1 MWGRIFSGRRAR
13 PRKRG
18 FDQRDC
24 RLLRIDALEAR
35 CLLSV
40 TPADLSALIVSQ
52 TFGATQTTSTAH
64 SVASDNAGDF
74 VVAWTRDST
83 VTGSNGTAYQVNNV
97 YARYFTD
104 TVEQVS
110 LPGPGTYNNN
120 NQYLS
125 NGIATSIGTGQPT
138 FSLAYNDETV
148 NQISVTAGTAPA
160 GNVVAADN
168 EEVAGTFTLWYD
180 ANGNGMVDPGE
191 TLVVN
196 YDEADPTAGTQQ
208 IQTWLNSFTPVAAN
222 PTTGF
227 AGSDAT
233 QATVNVLNPQTFV
246 VNFGPN
252 TQGLNQSNLLQ
263 YLSPSA
269 TTLVSNAEQQVTFT
283 PNATV
288 VGPVTGNFE
297 LQVGTVV
304 TQPIAFDSTSA
315 LTLATTAANME
326 TALQDAGF
334 TTATVTVQPTV
345 GATGYTF
352 DITFAASEPAVQY
365 VPVASTFP
373 ATFTNLAV
381 VAEATQTLTFDATGN
396 VPFTGQFQLSV
407 GTVDTAQINFNS
419 ANLQTTAANIQ
430 AALIAAGYRRTTVA
444 PVLPQTIP
452 TEFSFTVT
460 FTAAEQPVAMVA
472 ATPMPVTFT
481 NAAAAAFTLT
491 GYLPAVQ
498 VTTLDQPFVVNDIP
512 VSQTNPELTAEAI
525 EGAFEQ
531 QVDEYN
537 TGVAPLSFPTP
548 NRIGIADDG
557 EAPYTA
563 PVATQVGTNGVDAPA
578 TGWNPTITVQPVVL
592 PSGQLSYTEFDITF
606 TGVSGATVAG
616 PMAVTNCVNGSGVG
630 IGTTTFNT
638 AGTAGT
644 ADVPTGSS
652 EASVQILKESGN
664 EFQVNPTQAT
674 SIFTSNQQPLSS
686 AQPSVA
692 MDGSGEFVISWTGG
706 VSPELA
712 PKAMTNIYLRM
723 YAPVGITGSFS
734 DAAVPGAVTSDLVT
748 AAEETTDPALY
759 AAQSYTGVRLLPNPN
774 PVEEPFDIS
783 DPYTVQV
790 GANYTNPQFDS
801 AVAMDP
807 YGNFVVV
814 WANQGPD
821 VSYFNNITMQRFDKN
836 GELVGNEVEVNNE
849 VTNIEY
855 DPDVAMG
862 ADDKVVVSWSDTQDP
877 SYLIN
882 QNAASNVYVRGFSPQ
897 EAPLWNELLVGVGAF
912 STVNMDGQDNFIASW
927 ENDTD
932 PDVNGQ
938 VSEGVYATEYQLENY
953 ATGAALAAPA
963 VIRATFRVNSA
974 STNLATQTV
983 WPFQQT
989 AGDVV
994 MDINGDIVG
1003 TYQGNGPAVS
1013 DNIDIPAS
1021 FFQSYFALQQQEI
1034 TFTSSTTAAP
1044 SGSFE
1049 LQVGTV
1055 TTVPITFGTTPAVT
1069 ATNIQTALVDAG
1081 FTGLTVASIATASP
1095 TVEEFNVTFGPGAE
1109 QLPIELA
1116 PASSVTPLPSSVTVT
1131 NSVNAPAVVQTLTF
1145 NVSGNTP
1152 VAGTFYLQVG
1162 TGTTAIMTGPIAFDS
1177 TQLVATTDNIQA
1189 ALEVAGFDGV
1199 GVTATETAT
1208 QTQFTVTFLGLEPVI
1223 YYVAAANLPSTVT
1236 FSQANTVAERNA
1248 DLLPY
1253 FDPFPNVV
1261 GGVTQAGDT
1270 LPGNAS
1276 DELLYDGG
1284 NFNVDTAIDQVL
1296 FNAEYPLLGSTTPAA
1311 TLEQIGR
1318 LRAILENVAGLLR
1331 GESDGVMASFWDAAA
1346 QYNHSATFSDDIIS
1360 TQRAGQDQRY
1370 YIEIPNTVE
1379 QGTFTLQIGFG
1390 DSPNADDVQANVV
1403 NTAAIT
1409 IPGTGEFGAIDDGT
1423 TELNIAT
1430 AIDNVLGEIWP
1441 GVIPEAGAVNVRS

>member
-1 MWGRIFSGRRAR
+1 M
-13 PRKRG
+13 
-18 FDQRDC
+18 
-24 RLLRIDALEAR
+24 
-35 CLLSV
+35 
-40 TPADLSALIVSQ
+40 
-52 TFGATQTTSTAH
+52 
-64 SVASDNAGDF
+64 
-74 VVAWTRDST
+74 
-83 VTGSNGTAYQVNNV
+83 
-97 YARYFTD
+97 
-104 TVEQVS
+104 
-110 LPGPGTYNNN
+110 
-120 NQYLS
+120 
-125 NGIATSIGTGQPT
+125 
-138 FSLAYNDETV
+138 
-148 NQISVTAGTAPA
+148 
-160 GNVVAADN
+160 
-168 EEVAGTFTLWYD
+168 
-180 ANGNGMVDPGE
+180 
-191 TLVVN
+191 
-196 YDEADPTAGTQQ
+196 
-208 IQTWLNSFTPVAAN
+208 
-222 PTTGF
+222 
-227 AGSDAT
+227 
-233 QATVNVLNPQTFV
+233 
-246 VNFGPN
+246 
-252 TQGLNQSNLLQ
+252 
-263 YLSPSA
+263 
-269 TTLVSNAEQQVTFT
+269 
-283 PNATV
+283 
-288 VGPVTGNFE
+288 
-297 LQVGTVV
+297 
-304 TQPIAFDSTSA
+304 
-315 LTLATTAANME
+315 
-326 TALQDAGF
+326 
-334 TTATVTVQPTV
+334 TVQPTV

-563 PVATQVGTNGVDAPA
+563 PVATQVGTNGVDCARHGLESHDHRPA
-578 TGWNPTITVQPVVL
+578 GGSTVGPVELHGVRHYLHGRFRGHRRGADGRHQLRRRQRRGDRHHDLQHGRDRRHLRRAHRLERGFGPDPQGERKRVPGQSYAGHQHLHVEPAAVEQCAAVGGDGRLGRVRDQLDRRGLAGVGAEGDDEHL
-592 PSGQLSYTEFDITF
+592 PSHVCARGDHRFLL
-606 TGVSGATVAG
+606 GRG
-616 PMAVTNCVNGSGVG
+616 
-630 IGTTTFNT
+630 
-638 AGTAGT
+638 
-644 ADVPTGSS
+644 
-652 EASVQILKESGN
+652 
-664 EFQVNPTQAT
+664 
-674 SIFTSNQQPLSS
+674 
-686 AQPSVA
+686 
-692 MDGSGEFVISWTGG
+692 
-706 VSPELA
+706 
-712 PKAMTNIYLRM
+712 R
-723 YAPVGITGSFS
+723 
-734 DAAVPGAVTSDLVT
+734 PGAVTSDLVT
-748 AAEETTDPALY
+748 AAEETTEPAVY

-912 STVNMDGQDNFIASW
+912 STVSMDGQDNFIASW

-938 VSEGVYATEYQLENY
+938 VSEGIYATEYQLENY

-963 VIRATFRVNSA
+963 VVRATFRVNSA

-1095 TVEEFNVTFGPGAE
+1095 TVEEFDVTFGPGAE

-1236 FSQANTVAERNA
+1236 FTQANTVAERNA

-1360 TQRAGQDQRY
+1360 TQRAGQDQRD

-1403 NTAAIT
+1403 RHGCRSRSQERESSARSMTVRRSSIS
-1409 IPGTGEFGAIDDGT
+1409 PRPST
-1423 TELNIAT
+1423 TCSAKSGP
-1430 AIDNVLGEIWP
+1430 A
-1441 GVIPEAGAVNVRS
+1441 